1 MKSAGIPASVLPR
14 RAAVLAGVLG
24 AVLALPAADPA
35 ALEQSKTEP
44 GLLVYGNIAADNFGP
59 AAAGFRKKYPWIKLE
74 TLDTGPAVAF
84 ERYYAESSAGRH
96 SADVIVVGA
105 PTAWVR
111 FVQKGE
117 ALPYVAAEDDALPP
131 WSKPFPGV
139 YTFSTDPLLLVYNK
153 LLLPPERRPK
163 SIAQL
168 IALAGKYPQDF
179 AGRLT
184 TYDASR
190 HPFAYAIHWTYA
202 NHFGAEGWKKLAA
215 LGPLTRPEGSGA
227 SMVEKLTTGEYTA
240 IYFGSGLTF
249 LKRILE
255 ARGGDLLEWSLIHD
269 GTPVMLRGM
278 AITRKARSPYSAQL
292 FIDYLLSHEGQ
303 VALGRGGIT
312 PYRSDVKK
320 GEVPFLTYEDIRQQI
335 GDKNIIII
343 GYDEQM
349 LADTDQFVAKW
360 RALYPSVKR

>member
-1 MKSAGIPASVLPR
+1 MKSKGIPSSVFAR
-14 RAAVLAGVLG
+14 RAAALAGAIL
-24 AVLALPAADPA
+24 AVVSLSAADSA
-35 ALEQSKTEP
+35 ALEQSKKEA
-44 GLLVYGNIAADNFGP
+44 GLLVYGNIAADNFSP

-96 SADVIVVGA
+96 SADVLVVGA

-117 ALPYVAAEDDALPP
+117 ALPYVAADDEALPK

-168 IALAGKYPQDF
+168 IQLTQKYPQDF
-179 AGRLT
+179 DGRLT

-190 HPFAYAIHWTYA
+190 HPFAYAIHWSYV
-202 NHFGAEGWKKLAA
+202 HRYGAEGWKRLAA
-215 LGPLTRPEGSGA
+215 LGPLTRPEGAGA
-227 SMVEKLTTGEYTA
+227 SMVEKLTTGEFTA

-249 LKRILE
+249 MKRILD
-255 ARGGDLLEWSLIHD
+255 AKGGDLLEWSLIHD

-312 PYRSDVKK
+312 PYRSDVQKD
-320 GEVPFLTYEDIRQQI
+320 EVPFLTYEQIRQQI
-335 GDKNIIII
+335 GDENIVII

-349 LADTDQFVAKW
+349 LEDGDKFVHKW
-360 RALYPSVKR
+360 QALYPSVKR